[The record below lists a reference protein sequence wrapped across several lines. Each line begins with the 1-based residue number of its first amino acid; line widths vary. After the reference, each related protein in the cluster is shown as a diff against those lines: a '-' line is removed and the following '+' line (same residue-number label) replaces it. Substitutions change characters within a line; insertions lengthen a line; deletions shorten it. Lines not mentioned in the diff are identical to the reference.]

1 VAICGSAYA
10 FCTHLV
16 AHTHAF
22 AIFLWCRNA
31 GWSKIGIVKRG
42 LIAIA
47 ALAAASSARA
57 APSCKSISVTVLA
70 FGNYDVY
77 NAAPTD
83 SAGTITYSCPP
94 PATPTVTIDSG
105 LAFGNGR
112 RRMTRAGGTD
122 WLSYD
127 IFVDAARNTVW
138 SSTPVSVPAGNGVS
152 VPYYAR
158 AFALQDVS
166 VGGYSDSLIVTFNF

>member
-1 VAICGSAYA
+1 
-10 FCTHLV
+10 
-16 AHTHAF
+16 
-22 AIFLWCRNA
+22 LWSRNA
-31 GWSKIGIVKRG
+31 DWSKIGIVKRE

-47 ALAAASSARA
+47 AVAAASSAQA
-57 APSCKSISVTVLA
+57 APTCKNISVTALA

-77 NAAPTD
+77 NATPTD

-94 PATPTVTIDSG
+94 PTTPTVTIDSG
-105 LAFGNGR
+105 LAFANGR

-138 SSTPVSVPAGNGVS
+138 SSTPVSVAAGNGVS

-158 AFALQDVS
+158 ALALQDVS
-166 VGGYSDSLIVTFNF
+166 VGSYSDTLIVTFNF